1 MLKKKKEK
9 TIPDGTYRIIK
20 IGKEAL
26 FEFLY
31 ETVIDNQERFF
42 DVDDGTKIITTFD
55 MDWEKGEFIC
65 AAYNDTGKPL
75 QRMLDSD
82 LDTEKLLSALDNTT
96 NTMYQDNRYIE
107 LTEEEIQRIQG
118 ES

>member
-1 MLKKKKEK
+1 MIKKKNKK

-42 DVDDGTKIITTFD
+42 DVDDGTKIITAFD

-75 QRMLDSD
+75 QRSLN
-82 LDTEKLLSALDNTT
+82 TEKLLSALDNTT
-96 NTMYQDNRYIE
+96 NTMYADNRYIE
-107 LTEEEIQRIQG
+107 LTEEEIQRMQE

>member
-1 MLKKKKEK
+1 MIKKKKEK

-26 FEFLY
+26 FEFFY

-42 DVDDGTKIITTFD
+42 DVDDGTKIITAFD

-75 QRMLDSD
+75 QRSLN
-82 LDTEKLLSALDNTT
+82 TEKLMSALDNTT
-96 NTMYQDNRYIE
+96 STMYADNRYIE

>member
-26 FEFLY
+26 FEFFY

-42 DVDDGTKIITTFD
+42 DVDDGTKIITAFD

-75 QRMLDSD
+75 QRSLN
-82 LDTEKLLSALDNTT
+82 TEKLMSALDNTT
-96 NTMYQDNRYIE
+96 STMYADNRYIE

>member
-1 MLKKKKEK
+1 MIKKKKEK

-20 IGKEAL
+20 ISKEAL

-42 DVDDGTKIITTFD
+42 DVDDGTKIITAFD

-75 QRMLDSD
+75 QRSLN
-82 LDTEKLLSALDNTT
+82 TEKLMSALDNTT
-96 NTMYQDNRYIE
+96 NTMYADNRYIE

>member
-1 MLKKKKEK
+1 MIKKKEAK

-20 IGKEAL
+20 IAKEAL
-26 FEFLY
+26 FELIY
-31 ETVIDNQERFF
+31 ETVLDNQECFF
-42 DVDDGTKIITTFD
+42 DVDDCTKIMIAFD

-75 QRMLDSD
+75 QRI
-82 LDTEKLLSALDNTT
+82 LDTKKLMSALDNTT
-96 NTMYQDNRYIE
+96 NTMYTDNRYIE
-107 LTEEEIQRIQG
+107 LTEEEMKRIQG

>member
-1 MLKKKKEK
+1 MLKKENEK

-26 FEFLY
+26 FEFFY

-42 DVDDGTKIITTFD
+42 DVDDGTKIITAFD

-75 QRMLDSD
+75 QRSLN
-82 LDTEKLLSALDNTT
+82 TEKLMSALDNTT
-96 NTMYQDNRYIE
+96 STMYADNRYIE

>member
-1 MLKKKKEK
+1 MLKKKREK

-42 DVDDGTKIITTFD
+42 DVDDGTKIITAFD

-75 QRMLDSD
+75 QRSLN
-82 LDTEKLLSALDNTT
+82 TEKLMSALDNTT
-96 NTMYQDNRYIE
+96 STMYADNRYIE
-107 LTEEEIQRIQG
+107 LTEEEIQRI
-118 ES
+118 

>member
-1 MLKKKKEK
+1 MLKKENEK

-42 DVDDGTKIITTFD
+42 DVDDGTKIITAFD

-75 QRMLDSD
+75 QRS
-82 LDTEKLLSALDNTT
+82 LDTEKLMSALDNTT
-96 NTMYQDNRYIE
+96 NTMYTDNRYIE
-107 LTEEEIQRIQG
+107 LTEEEIQRI
-118 ES
+118 

>member
-1 MLKKKKEK
+1 MLKKENEK

-42 DVDDGTKIITTFD
+42 DVDDGTKIITAFD

-75 QRMLDSD
+75 QRSLN
-82 LDTEKLLSALDNTT
+82 TEKLLSALDNTT
-96 NTMYQDNRYIE
+96 STMYADNRYIE